1 MTVSTTAAPSQRWH
15 ELDAVRA
22 FALLLGVAL
31 HGAMSF
37 MSPRIWLVDDVSHST
52 GINVLFYVIH
62 MFRMTTFF
70 VLAGFFARMMVQKK
84 GLASFIGNRLKRVAL
99 PLVAFWPVA
108 IAAIIAV
115 AILANMP
122 TPGTP
127 SAPPP
132 PPPTLATFPLTHLWF
147 LYVLL
152 LLYAGTAVIKIVT
165 DVLHVGG
172 FLGRALDTAVGVLT
186 KADLIPAILIL
197 PVFAAFYSNP
207 QWLMWM
213 GILTPDAGFVPNLM
227 AVAGFSTAFAFGW
240 WLNRRVDLLEHL
252 ANRWWLHGLSALVG
266 TWWCLH
272 LVGVEAKIVPV
283 NGHDHPL
290 YAALYALT
298 GWSWTFFLIGAARRF
313 LKRENPAIRYLA
325 DASYWVYLIHIPFVM
340 GLQYAVM
347 KLDWPAEPKAAVV
360 LIGTVVLA
368 LVTYRLFVR
377 YSFIGTILNGRKRKP
392 EHRTHTAA
400 QEDFA

>member
-1 MTVSTTAAPSQRWH
+1 MNTSVSERYND
-15 ELDAVRA
+15 LDAVRA
-22 FALLLGVAL
+22 LALLLGVVL
-31 HGAMSF
+31 HGVMSF
-37 MSPRIWLVDDVSHST
+37 MAPRIWVVGDSATGVGFDVA
-52 GINVLFYVIH
+52 FYVIH

-84 GLASFIGNRLKRVAL
+84 GLANFIGNRLKRVAL
-99 PLVAFWPVA
+99 PLVAFWPVC

-122 TPGTP
+122 APGSAAA

-147 LYVLL
+147 LYALL
-152 LLYAGTAVIKIVT
+152 LLYAGAAVIKVVT

-172 FLGRALDTAVGVLT
+172 FLGRALDKVVGLLT
-186 KADLIPAILIL
+186 RTDLISALLII
-197 PVFAAFYSNP
+197 PVFCAFYTNP

-213 GILTPDAGFVPNLM
+213 GIMSPDAGFVPNMM

-240 WLNRRVDLLEHL
+240 WLNRRADLLDHL
-252 ANRWWLHGLSALVG
+252 ASRWWVYGASALIG

-272 LVGVEAKIVPV
+272 IAGAEARIVPV

-298 GWSWTFFLIGAARRF
+298 GWSWTFFLIGAARTF
-313 LKRENPAIRYLA
+313 LKRETPAVRYIA
-325 DASYWVYLIHIPFVM
+325 DASYWVYLIHIPLVM

-347 KLDWPAEPKAAVV
+347 NLDWPAEPKAAIV
-360 LIGTVVLA
+360 LIGTMVLA
-368 LVTYRLFVR
+368 LVTYQLFVR
-377 YSFIGTILNGRKRKP
+377 YSFIGTILNGRKRKA
-392 EHRTHTAA
+392 RQAVTAA
-400 QEDFA
+400 EEATA